1 MRQTIQIIVVACFF
15 TFFGCSMPKEEAVV
29 LEYDN
34 IMIYTDLS
42 NRLEKG
48 PNDTMVINQITN
60 FFVTDCVRPGIKVND
75 RSSISF
81 SRVNMFKSNCSTA
94 KIDVGEIA
102 SLEEKQLYVNDRAK
116 TNNLSVDIHKFKE
129 TIVCNYLEKD
139 EGGLDILSLL
149 YNEMNSGNH
158 IKKPTF
164 INGENDTTTIVF
176 YNHLFLFTD
185 GYLEYNTKTGGSDF
199 YFGQP
204 QIEKV
209 REYCRTNK
217 IAPDEAIKNNPDFKL
232 RPLKSENNKYVTLY
246 IMETYDRGLNE
257 QKGTLK
263 NTGDLS
269 DNNILRLVWQT
280 WASESGFKGFVW
292 KQMTKPSSLPKD
304 YIKSIITR

>member
-1 MRQTIQIIVVACFF
+1 MIFALCFLA
-15 TFFGCSMPKEEAVV
+15 FFGCKIPKEEPVV

-42 NRLEKG
+42 SRLEKS
-48 PNDTMVINQITN
+48 PNDTMVINQLAN
-60 FFVTDCVRPGIKVND
+60 FFVIECVRPGIKVYD

-94 KIDVGEIA
+94 KIDIDEIV
-102 SLEEKQLYVNDRAK
+102 SLEEKQLYVNDSAK
-116 TNNLSVDIHKFKE
+116 TNNISNDIRKFKE
-129 TIVCNYLEKD
+129 TIACNYLEKD
-139 EGGLDILSLL
+139 QGGLDILSLL

-164 INGENDTTTIVF
+164 INGENDTTKIVF

-185 GYLEYNTKTGGSDF
+185 GYLEYDTKTGGSDF

-209 REYCRTNK
+209 REYCRSNK

-232 RPLKSENNKYVTLY
+232 RPLKSENNKYVNLY

-269 DNNILRLVWQT
+269 DNNILRIVWQN
-280 WASESGFKGFVW
+280 WASESGFKSFVW
-292 KQMTKPSSLPKD
+292 KQMTKPSSLPKN
-304 YIKSIITR
+304 YIKSVITR

>member
-1 MRQTIQIIVVACFF
+1 
-15 TFFGCSMPKEEAVV
+15 MPKEKALV

-60 FFVTDCVRPGIKVND
+60 FFVTDCVRPGFKVSD

-81 SRVNMFKSNCSTA
+81 SRINTFKSNCSTA
-94 KIDVGEIA
+94 KIDIGEIG
-102 SLEEKQLYVNDRAK
+102 SLKEKQRYVNDK
-116 TNNLSVDIHKFKE
+116 SETTNLSFDIHKFKE
-129 TIVCNYLEKD
+129 TIVCNYKEKD
-139 EGGLDILSLL
+139 ESGLDILSLL
-149 YNEMNSGNH
+149 YNEINSGNH

-164 INGENDTTTIVF
+164 INGEDDTTKIVF

-185 GYLEYNTKTGGSDF
+185 GYLEYNTKSGSSDF
-199 YFGQP
+199 YFSQP

-209 REYCRTNK
+209 REYCKTNK

-232 RPLKSENNKYVTLY
+232 RPLKSENNKYVRLY

-280 WASESGFKGFVW
+280 WASESGFKGFIW

-304 YIKSIITR
+304 YIKAMIIR

>member
-1 MRQTIQIIVVACFF
+1 MIVALCFLAL
-15 TFFGCSMPKEEAVV
+15 FGCNMPKEEPVV

-42 NRLEKG
+42 NRLDKV
-48 PNDTMVINQITN
+48 PNDTMVINQLAN
-60 FFVTDCVRPGIKVND
+60 FFVTECIRPGIKVND

-94 KIDVGEIA
+94 KIDIGEIV
-102 SLEEKQLYVNDRAK
+102 SLEEKQLYVNDKAK
-116 TNNLSVDIHKFKE
+116 KNNISNDIKKFKE
-129 TIVCNYLEKD
+129 TISCNYLEKD
-139 EGGLDILSLL
+139 LGGLDILSLL

-164 INGENDTTTIVF
+164 INGENDTTRIIF
-176 YNHLFLFTD
+176 HNHLFLFTD

-204 QIEKV
+204 QIAKV
-209 REYCRTNK
+209 REYCRLNK
-217 IAPDEAIKNNPDFKL
+217 VAPDEAIKNNTEFKL
-232 RPLKSENNKYVTLY
+232 RPLKSENNKYVNLY
-246 IMETYDRGLNE
+246 VMETYDRGLNE
-257 QKGTLK
+257 QKGTLS

-269 DNNILRLVWQT
+269 DNNILKIVWQT
-280 WASESGFKGFVW
+280 WANESGFKTFVW

-304 YIKSIITR
+304 YIKTVITR